1 MLILRD
7 SLVLLSVLSVIVS
20 GTDCLAADPKLNPD
34 DVEFFEKK
42 IRPVLVERCFE
53 CHSAKAD
60 EIGGGLLLD
69 NRAAVAKGGENGPV
83 LVKGNPDQSRL
94 ITALRY
100 SDEKLQMPPDGKLPA
115 DLIADFEQ
123 WVKTGA
129 PDPRDGAAPVLVTS
143 IEARAKSHW
152 SFSPP
157 KKTAVPSVL
166 NTAWSRSDLDR
177 LVLAKLEAKSI
188 EPSPQAAPRDLVR
201 RLFFDLTGLPPTYA
215 DVKSFEEDSS
225 NAAFEK
231 LVDRLLG
238 SEQFGERWAR
248 HWLDLSRF
256 GDTKGYVFQEDRNY
270 PNAFRYRDWV
280 INSLNQDRPYDE
292 FLKLQIAADHLV
304 TGEDKA
310 DLAAMGFL
318 TLGRRFINNINDIID
333 DRIDVVFRGTMGL
346 TATCARCHN
355 HKYDPIST
363 EDYYSLY
370 GVFWSSDD
378 KQDEGLP
385 LRLIDKPKPT
395 DVQIFIRG
403 NHQNRG
409 AGAPRRFPV
418 FFASDSAE
426 RYTETSGRLQM
437 AERITDPTN
446 PLTARVFVNRVWS
459 HLFGRGLVS
468 TTSDFGLR
476 SDEPVQRDTL
486 DHLAVSFVED
496 GWSIKKLIRRIVQ
509 SSVYRQRSDVREAA
523 SKLDPEN
530 FLLWRVERR
539 RLNFEAMRD
548 ALLAVSSTLDR
559 KVCGPSEKIETLPP
573 TKRRTLYAF
582 IDRQNLPGVF
592 RTFDFASPDTHSPSR
607 PETTVPQQALF
618 LMNNGFS
625 HAITESLVARLDP
638 RVPDEERIRLA
649 YRQILARDPDAEEL
663 ALGRLFV
670 SGSTSGLAISS
681 PWQFGYGL
689 IDEAGKVDF
698 TPLPHFEND
707 SWQGGPQRP
716 DPKLG
721 WCILNRD
728 GGHPGNDPKHMVIRR
743 WVSPIDG
750 VISVKGVLDHPAKE
764 GDGVRGRVISSRLGE
779 RGTWTARSQKVT
791 TNVDRVEVH
800 KGDHLDV
807 VTDCLSSPNHDSF
820 QWTVNVQVVE
830 ASTPDSARN
839 WNSRDQFHGPPPDP
853 LSRWQQYAQALI
865 LTNEFLFLD

>member
-1 MLILRD
+1 MLTVRD
-7 SLVLLSVLSVIVS
+7 TLVLLSVLSVVVS
-20 GTDCLAADPKLNPD
+20 GTACLAAAPKLKPE
-34 DVEFFEKK
+34 DVEFFERK

-60 EIGGGLLLD
+60 EVEGELLLD
-69 NRAAVAKGGENGPV
+69 NRAAIAKGGESGSI
-83 LVKGNPDQSRL
+83 LVKGNPDKSRL

-100 SDEKLQMPPDGKLPA
+100 ADKNLQMPPDEKLPA
-115 DLIADFEQ
+115 TVIADFER
-123 WVKTGA
+123 WVKIGA
-129 PDPRDGAAPVLVTS
+129 PDPRDGAVPVLATS

-157 KKTAVPSVL
+157 KKPAVPSVR
-166 NTAWSRSDLDR
+166 NNAWSRSDLDR

-215 DVKSFEEDSS
+215 DVKAFEADSTE
-225 NAAFEK
+225 AACEK
-231 LVDRLLG
+231 LVDRLLA

-256 GDTKGYVFQEDRNY
+256 GDTKGYVFTADRNY

-280 INSLNQDRPYDE
+280 INALNQDRPYDE

-304 TGEDKA
+304 TGEDKT

-318 TLGRRFINNINDIID
+318 TLGRRFINNMNDIID

-346 TATCARCHN
+346 TVTCARCHN

-370 GVFWSSDD
+370 GVFWSSKDQ
-378 KQDEGLP
+378 QDEGLP
-385 LRLIDKPKPT
+385 LRLVDKPKPT

-403 NHQNRG
+403 NHRNRG

-418 FFASDSAE
+418 FFAADSAE
-426 RYTETSGRLQM
+426 RYTKASGRLQM

-446 PLTARVFVNRVWS
+446 PLTARVFVNRAWA
-459 HLFGRGLVS
+459 HLLGRGLVS

-476 SDEPVQRDTL
+476 SDEPVQRDVL
-486 DHLAVSFVED
+486 DHLAVLFVKD
-496 GWSIKKLIRRIVQ
+496 GWSIKKLIRRIVL
-509 SSVYRQRSDVREAA
+509 SSTYRQRSDVREAA

-530 FLLWRVERR
+530 FLLWRTERR

-548 ALLAVSSTLDR
+548 ALLAVSGTLDR
-559 KVCGPSEKIETLPP
+559 KIGGPSEKIETLPP

-607 PETTVPQQALF
+607 SETTVPQQALF
-618 LMNNGFS
+618 LMNNGFA
-625 HAITESLVARLDP
+625 HAMTESLVARLNP
-638 RVPDEERIRLA
+638 RAPVEQRVRLT

-670 SGSTSGLAISS
+670 SGSTGGPAISS
-681 PWQFGYGL
+681 PWRFGYGFVG
-689 IDEAGKVDF
+689 ENGKVAF
-698 TPLPHFEND
+698 TPLPHFENG
-707 SWQGGPQRP
+707 SWQGGPRRP

-721 WCILNRD
+721 WCILSPD
-728 GGHPGNDPKHMVIRR
+728 GGHPGNDQKHMVIRR

-750 VISVKGVLDHPAKE
+750 AISVSGRLTHPAKE

-779 RGTWTARSQKVT
+779 RGNWTSRSQKT
-791 TNVDRVEVH
+791 ATNIARVDVR
-800 KGDHLDV
+800 KGDHIDII
-807 VTDCLSSPNHDSF
+807 TDCLSNPNHDSF
-820 QWTVNVQVVE
+820 QWTVNLRAVE
-830 ASTPDSARN
+830 TSSPKDTRT
-839 WNSRDQFHGPPPDP
+839 WNSREQFHGPLPRP
-853 LSRWQQYAQALI
+853 LTRWQQYAQTLM